1 MENSLTWWLGA
12 MFIPTITMFGVIGNI
27 LTVIVLSRKPQRRHF
42 RPESYPMISMSSR
55 LHRSSSSSTDPY
67 APQECPSST
76 RSDTQCSTSNGRHQS
91 PVSQPSSSSPDDG
104 TYLPPL
110 TTRFLLKA
118 LAVVDSFILLWPCF
132 IQWTVRLSSGSS
144 IFDRLDTFCKI
155 GTFFNYF
162 LLQLSPWLLVLVT
175 IDRVYNIA
183 FPTFSLKTPLTQTH
197 VKRLFIV
204 TMLIL
209 ALLNS
214 YMLFGLN
221 LRLEKE
227 MSNTPYE
234 NATNASSPQSDWK
247 CYPKD
252 SFKYFVISVW
262 SWIDFAVAFGLPCGI
277 IVLGNVLVFRKM
289 KSSENFRSRYAHGGI
304 IASEKWAKVSAILG
318 ISFIVLVM
326 PLVVFQIGGE
336 YWFTGNPDLEL
347 KQTFDTLRLVFTLL
361 LYTNSAI
368 NFVMYML
375 LGSPKLRQ
383 QFVKPLHD
391 CKKIICKCTS
401 TDE

>member
-1 MENSLTWWLGA
+1 MENSLASWLEA
-12 MFIPTITMFGVIGNI
+12 IFIPAITGFGLIGNT
-27 LTVIVLSRKPQRRHF
+27 LTFIMLTRKPP
-42 RPESYPMISMSSR
+42 RPRWIAPIMRYRASRPQPPSSPLDNPPFTESDTQ
-55 LHRSSSSSTDPY
+55 SSSSQRPSTK
-67 APQECPSST
+67 QGHSSSVFNISSSPSRNASPPAQLT
-76 RSDTQCSTSNGRHQS
+76 ASSSDKNHS
-91 PVSQPSSSSPDDG
+91 PASQPSSSTPKDA

-118 LAVVDSFILLWPCF
+118 LAIVDSLILLWPCF

-144 IFDRLDTFCKI
+144 IFDRSDAFCKI

-204 TMLIL
+204 TILIL

-227 MSNTPYE
+227 MSNTSYE
-234 NATNASSPQSDWK
+234 NATNASSSQSDWE

-262 SWIDFAVAFGLPCGI
+262 SWIDFAVAFGLPFVI
-277 IVLGNVLVFRKM
+277 IVLGNVR
-289 KSSENFRSRYAHGGI
+289 
-304 IASEKWAKVSAILG
+304 
-318 ISFIVLVM
+318 
-326 PLVVFQIGGE
+326 
-336 YWFTGNPDLEL
+336 
-347 KQTFDTLRLVFTLL
+347 TF
-361 LYTNSAI
+361 S
-368 NFVMYML
+368 
-375 LGSPKLRQ
+375 GK
-383 QFVKPLHD
+383 
-391 CKKIICKCTS
+391 
-401 TDE
+401 